1 MTGALAGK
9 TISQVAAGYD
19 YSLALT
25 TDGSLYAWGTN
36 GNGQLGNGTTTNSS
50 VPVPVDTTGALA
62 GKTITQIAVGI
73 YYSFALTSDGSLY
86 SWGYNGDGQ
95 LGNGT
100 TTNSSVP
107 VEVSALPHPALT
119 GITFGGIPV
128 TSFAILPNGNVSM
141 VTSAHAAG
149 PVDVVF
155 AYADGRTTTIQN
167 GFTYTVATTGGGT
180 TDPATPTTPVAP
192 DSGVAPRGNVAL
204 MTLVTVGS
212 VLIAGIGGVIVIRTH
227 RRR

>member
-1 MTGALAGK
+1 VLLAVSLGVVYLVTTLISSASHAAPTPALTTQTGPIAGGTTTELPLDIQGK
-9 TISQVAAGYD
+9 TITQVAAGY
-19 YSLALT
+19 YHSL
-25 TDGSLYAWGTN
+25 
-36 GNGQLGNGTTTNSS
+36 
-50 VPVPVDTTGALA
+50 
-62 GKTITQIAVGI
+62 
-73 YYSFALTSDGSLY
+73 ALTSDGSLHA
-86 SWGYNGDGQ
+86 WGYNGDGQ